1 MNLIKDSV
9 NMRMGADV
17 GIANFLSGGIDSTSL
32 IKIVSKDYNINSF
45 SMSINESTYDESRW
59 FNSVRDI

>member
-1 MNLIKDSV
+1 MMMILIIEIMNLIKDSV

-32 IKIVSKDYNINSF
+32 IKII
-45 SMSINESTYDESRW
+45 STG
-59 FNSVRDI
+59 IAGTKT

>member
-17 GIANFLSGGIDSTSL
+17 ELQFLSGGIDSTSL
-32 IKIVSKDYNINSF
+32 TKIVSKDTI
-45 SMSINESTYDESRW
+45 
-59 FNSVRDI
+59 